1 MKKFTKKVK
10 GSISLFMSMILLLLI
25 ILEGFL
31 IDGSKV
37 LAAKSLMSNA
47 GDLSM
52 NAGLTYYDEA
62 LRDIYGLFAI
72 SATEADL
79 KENLAI
85 HFKKT
90 LGESAGDVD
99 SQYVDQLL
107 GYIEESL
114 QGGMGDQEIGRLLNM
129 QLTEL
134 TVSKPQ
140 ETALSKPYVMKKGI
154 LEYMKYRGPVSLGYG
169 IMEKLHILKDLDKQQ
184 ETLEKKLDYE
194 EKMSDI
200 QEACQKAY
208 DNIKPYNEL
217 LAGSL
222 APDRIEEASNDI
234 NKNIKEI
241 TVAVWC
247 YSAAMRDF
255 SLSKG
260 WKTKNEFRGTDV
272 SSCADQCRELDSL
285 VQWKERAVND
295 LSGDFSSHPQGTM
308 EAIKTTLGYCHE
320 FRQYQNLYTAWQN
333 YIVDYEERREALE
346 EELENLDEDEDDS
359 SILDELDDLEEEYE
373 TNREIYE
380 EAEEKIDQLPGIIE
394 EAREVLKNDIDNR
407 IIYTAAKVIDIENSA
422 KELKNYSIEGIKAL
436 DRIVEEMKLLKEKG
450 EEWNSAID
458 KLSPG
463 DVKTS
468 MKTDYKN
475 KAKDLDL
482 DKIQELREKV
492 GNGGDYATGLHL
504 AAENTKAV
512 GMVFYLEGTE
522 LNSKNLWF
530 FFQTSNYVNDT
541 IIEKSDYS
549 EFSPESWTKS
559 AHQSQIHSDENY
571 TGYFIGTFNE
581 TMKNGILQVDL
592 SILKQNF
599 DFVSAVNDEFYKY
612 LERVCGGK
620 EKETDQKKTAKEAK
634 KKIFNQGKSFS
645 TNIEDS
651 LPVLPKP
658 DEGTDSSDK
667 GSFTATDAGKSDKD
681 ISANAKNN
689 TKSTVNFL
697 KGVEQLLKDG
707 RDKLYISEYT
717 MEMFSCYTAKDGDS
731 SLSSYPFNASNN
743 YMYRAEAEYVLW
755 GNLDGKKDVSY
766 TMATIFGVRFLLNS
780 LYAFTGDP
788 EIRQVSL
795 AMATAI
801 AGWTGFG
808 VPLVQSVIILG
819 FALAETACDM
829 MALKKGESVPI
840 YKSESTWVIKPS
852 GFSEDAINKALG
864 KTVDTNK
871 QYLFN
876 HMNELTEET
885 KNTFKVELDK
895 YTKSV
900 VKDISSVAVSAVI
913 APVQERMIVVV
924 NVVSPSKEEVGK
936 RVREAVESVEASI
949 NSEEDC
955 LVKQA
960 KKKAVEIFKSQYE
973 ADFVNMVNSIQN
985 SSYSNEEISNTIN
998 TKLEE
1003 IVKQMQAKL
1012 GVFVTPLVNEAAGA
1026 VSDALDSGNEEL
1038 QKKTS
1043 EAVDQMMVKINGGI
1057 GEADRNFPDGEKGK
1071 TAASAALTMNYKE
1084 YVSVFIAIKSVAN
1097 EEEILRRIGHLIE
1110 ANLALSNTKPSE
1122 NFKIKDTSTMI
1133 ELKARADLQTT
1144 FFAIPIP
1151 GSSGSGQ
1158 DSYSISYHG
1167 VLGY

>member
-140 ETALSKPYVMKKGI
+140 ETALSKPYVMKKEI

-222 APDRIEEASNDI
+222 APDRIEEASYDI

-255 SLSKG
+255 SMSEG
-260 WKTKNEFRGTDV
+260 WKKKNGFRGTDV

-308 EAIKTTLGYCHE
+308 EAIKTALGYCHE
-320 FRQYQNLYTAWQN
+320 FQQYQNLYTAWQN
-333 YIVDYEERREALE
+333 YMVDYEERREALE

-407 IIYTAAKVIDIENSA
+407 IIYTAAKVIDIENKS
-422 KELKNYSIEGIKAL
+422 KELKNYSVEGIKAL
-436 DRIVEEMKLLKEKG
+436 DKIIEEMEALNKKG
-450 EEWNSAID
+450 EAWNSAID

-463 DVKTS
+463 DIKTS
-468 MKTDYKN
+468 MEADYKN
-475 KAKDLDL
+475 KAKDLNP
-482 DKIQELREKV
+482 DKIQALREKV
-492 GNGGDYATGLHL
+492 GNGGGYADGLLL

-512 GMVFYLEGTE
+512 GKVFYLEGAAFASE
-522 LNSKNLWF
+522 DLRYSF
-530 FFQTSNYVNDT
+530 YTSEYANDT
-541 IIEKSDYS
+541 LIDKYGYP
-549 EFSPESWTKS
+549 EFSPEFWTEA
-559 AHQSQIHSDENY
+559 AHQNQIQSNESY
-571 TGYFIGTFNE
+571 TGYFKGTFNGNL
-581 TMKNGILQVDL
+581 KNGIFQVDL
-592 SILKQNF
+592 SVLKQNF

-612 LERVCGGK
+612 LERVCGDTEE
-620 EKETDQKKTAKEAK
+620 EKEQKKTAKESK
-634 KKIFNQGKSFS
+634 KKIFEKGKSVS
-645 TNIEDS
+645 TDINEP
-651 LPVLPKP
+651 LPVLPAP
-658 DEGTDSSDK
+658 DEGTSSSDK
-667 GSFTATDAGKSDKD
+667 GNFTTTDSNKSDKAV
-681 ISANAKNN
+681 SANAKKN

-743 YMYRAEAEYVLW
+743 YMYKAEAEYVLW

-829 MALKKGESVPI
+829 EALKNGESVPI

-852 GFSEDAINKALG
+852 GFTKEAIETALD
-864 KTVDTNK
+864 KTVNTGK
-871 QYLFN
+871 QYLFEK
-876 HMNELTEET
+876 MNELTEET
-885 KNTFKVELDK
+885 KDKFKKELDE
-895 YTKSV
+895 YTE
-900 VKDISSVAVSAVI
+900 SAVEDI
-913 APVQERMIVVV
+913 CAAAAAAVITPVQERLIGIV
-924 NVVSPSKEEVGK
+924 NVVSPSKEEVSR
-936 RVREAVESVEASI
+936 RVREAVESAEASI
-949 NSEEDC
+949 DSEEEC

-960 KKKAVEIFKSQYE
+960 KKKAVDIFKSQYE
-973 ADFVNMVNSIQN
+973 ADFVNLIISVQN
-985 SSYSNEEISNTIN
+985 SNYSNEQITDTVNKKFEEIIKQMR
-998 TKLEE
+998 TKLS
-1003 IVKQMQAKL
+1003 
-1012 GVFVTPLVNEAAGA
+1012 GFVTPLVNEGAGA
-1026 VSDALDSGNEEL
+1026 VSNALDSGNEEL

-1071 TAASAALTMNYKE
+1071 TASSAALTMNYKE